1 MINAIKN
8 KNGILRMLAVI
19 VGVIVVGAL
28 VYVFGLAS
36 LFARGNADR
45 ALSAGEVKI
54 TSVGDLDNYFIFLPA
69 ERVQTILQESEDK
82 FLFPQISLAMTD
94 GTPLTIREQQ
104 VTLEDQSLN
113 FVAISGLSS
122 GTKLYTVG
130 GFIRGGIVPRDDGK
144 PYAWIKEGWD
154 EENNHNVML
163 TYFSLPNVGI
173 IDNPGLNITIHEG
186 MSIYVGRDIHY
197 GTLLT
202 ETSLPEDI
210 IPGGA
215 NIAVAIAGD
224 DGVFTKLSLRNIL
237 TYKGRIVMVERQP

>member
-1 MINAIKN
+1 MINTLKKKN
-8 KNGILRMLAVI
+8 DILKMLAVI
-19 VGVIVVGAL
+19 VGVIAVGTL

-54 TSVGDLDNYFIFLPA
+54 TSVGGLDNYFVFLSA
-69 ERVQTILQESEDK
+69 EKVQTLLQESGDK
-82 FLFPQISLAMTD
+82 FLFPQISLAMID
-94 GTPLTIREQQ
+94 GTPLIIREQQ
-104 VTLEDQSLN
+104 ITLEDQLLN

-130 GFIRGGIVPRDDGK
+130 GFIRGGIIPRDDGK

-173 IDNPGLNITIHEG
+173 IDNPGLNITIHEA

-202 ETSLPEDI
+202 ETPLSEDI
-210 IPGGA
+210 IPEGA

-224 DGVFTKLSLRNIL
+224 DGVLTKLSFRNIL
-237 TYKGRIVMVERQP
+237 TYQGRIVMIER